1 MNSMAKFTSHLHAVP
16 NKIKGPKKLS
26 LRRKFNGGIGIRR
39 LVSLLGPAG
48 VQILEPVGL
57 HQRLEALGRRLRGPG
72 LVLAPKVHGVK
83 AKLLPEAN
91 LKVNQGSF

>member
-26 LRRKFNGGIGIRR
+26 LRRNFDGGIGIRR
-39 LVSLLGPAG
+39 FSLLGPAG
-48 VQILEPVGL
+48 VQILEPIGL
-57 HQRLEALGRRLRGPG
+57 HQGLEALGRRLRGPG